1 MFSILGRFFQK
12 QKLIENNYDKEIKY
26 VENDDYC
33 EIILNDDNKN
43 LCDQYKN
50 FNEFNK
56 ELDNNIIKTDKT
68 DKTDKILDSIDKRIK
83 VLDRFKNIKVKKPV
97 KVYGH
102 DKILILSMCYN
113 NKIKNNN
120 RIRKL
125 RNLFQPRLIY

>member
-102 DKILILSMCYN
+102 DKILIRSMCYN
-113 NKIKNNN
+113 TKNKNNN
-120 RIRKL
+120 RIRKV

>member
-102 DKILILSMCYN
+102 DKILIRSMCYN